1 MNGYSGMDD
10 RYFCMAPWS
19 HIQQNSYGEINP
31 CCMFY
36 GKDKVYTKK
45 YDSLQEAFNGS
56 ENARLRQRMLNGE
69 YIDSCKKCYRDEDL
83 GKSSYRQRFNERY
96 KIEDEPAIRELEL
109 ALSNKCN
116 FKCVDCNT
124 RFSSSWY
131 DDDILLGRTYYTDIG
146 RNYKSNF
153 DIDKVD
159 LSQLRELKILGGE
172 PFLEKEYLNIFTG
185 IDKSNVSLFFV
196 TNNSVF
202 PSEEW
207 IDQFA
212 EFNDIRFIVSI
223 DGVYDVAEFV
233 RYGKKF
239 SRFEKNYEKWIEL
252 SKQKLTNMK
261 VIPHFVFHALNC
273 TNLDATIQWLRNFH
287 DDDKVLS
294 YDFLENPI
302 ELSVKYLPDDV
313 KKYIIQ
319 NNKNFLTDQINQF
332 MNMHDYDKECCMK
345 LKKYSEFL
353 NIRNEIPDDSKT
365 LIRMLK
371 C

>member
-36 GKDKVYTKK
+36 GKDKVYTQK
-45 YDSLQEAFNGS
+45 YDSLQEAFDGS

-146 RNYKSNF
+146 RTYKSNF

-172 PFLEKEYLNIFTG
+172 PFLEKKYLEVF
-185 IDKSNVSLFFV
+185 KSIEKQNVTLFFV

-202 PSEEW
+202 PSDEW
-207 IDQFA
+207 IEQFSHFK
-212 EFNDIRFIVSI
+212 EIRFVISL
-223 DGVYDVAEFV
+223 DGVYEVAEFV
-233 RYGKKF
+233 RYGKRFDKF
-239 SRFEKNYEKWIEL
+239 ERNFAKWIEL
-252 SKQKLTNMK
+252 SKTKLTNMK
-261 VIPHFVFHALNC
+261 VIPHYVFHFYNSLNLNE
-273 TNLDATIQWLRNFH
+273 TLEWLKKYFDSDR
-287 DDDKVLS
+287 VLS
-294 YDFLENPI
+294 YDFLESPTEI
-302 ELSVKYLPDDV
+302 SVKILPNDI
-313 KKYIIQ
+313 KEYIIKE
-319 NNKNFLTDQINQF
+319 NKNFLQDQIKKF
-332 MNMHDYDKECCMK
+332 LYLSDYDKFYVNK
-345 LKKYSEFL
+345 LKTYNKFL
-353 NIRNEIPDDSKT
+353 NLRSEIPDQCKS
-365 LIRMLK
+365 LLERIK